1 MSNALFPKTQDEDLK
16 GRRASKKEVASGS
29 IQHPFPTLP
38 EATYFIRWV
47 SSVAECSSTSTSP
60 RSP

>member
-1 MSNALFPKTQDEDLK
+1 MSNALFPKPQDEDLK

-38 EATYFIRWV
+38 EATYFLR
-47 SSVAECSSTSTSP
+47 
-60 RSP
+60 